1 MNTKK
6 KNKNKSY
13 AIYDLQHSYLAL
25 LVIKLASVDRYFEGT
40 KVRHFPWSRTNEVS
54 VATGLLSRILGKI
67 KKRITARENEKRKT

>member
-25 LVIKLASVDRYFEGT
+25 LVIKLASVDRYFGVANAQ
-40 KVRHFPWSRTNEVS
+40 KSGIFPGVEQMKFQW
-54 VATGLLSRILGKI
+54 LLGSFP
-67 KKRITARENEKRKT
+67 EF